1 MSQTVDNGE
10 TNGEMTPS
18 NGVLL
23 VNLGT
28 PEAPTSKAVRPYL
41 RQFLS
46 DPRVIEW
53 PRWFWL
59 PLLEA
64 IILRV
69 RPKRSARLYETIWT
83 EEGSPLLTIS
93 QEIAVGL
100 QEALSGGSKTPV
112 KVALAMRYGHPSIGA
127 GLEELR
133 RAHAERVLILP
144 LYPQYS
150 ATTVGTIFDEVFD
163 TLKQWR
169 WVPEIRTINHY
180 HEHPL
185 YIEAIAS
192 SIRRYWSENG
202 RGNRLLLSFH
212 GIPIS
217 YSQKGDPYRGQCR
230 QTAQLITHALELE
243 LDEKE
248 VFFAFQ
254 SRFGPEDW
262 LQPYTD
268 ETIVAWAQEGAGRVD
283 TICPGFATDC
293 LETLQ
298 EMGMENRDLYL
309 ESGGKEYA
317 YIPAL
322 NAAPE
327 HIRLL
332 ADLVR
337 QNILGW

>member
-1 MSQTVDNGE
+1 
-10 TNGEMTPS
+10 MTTATHTPPRS
-18 NGVLL
+18 STGILL

-53 PRWFWL
+53 PRWLWR
-59 PLLEA
+59 PVLEA

-69 RPKRSARLYETIWT
+69 RPRRSARLYEEIWT
-83 EEGSPLLTIS
+83 KEGSPLLIIS
-93 QEIAVGL
+93 QEITNKL
-100 QEALSGGSKTPV
+100 QEALTGDEGPPL
-112 KVALAMRYGHPSIGA
+112 KVALAMRYGQPSIAA

-133 RAHAERVLILP
+133 QANAQRVLILP

-163 TLKQWR
+163 TLKGWR

-185 YIEAIAS
+185 YAEAIAS
-192 SIRRYWSENG
+192 SIRRYWAENG
-202 RGNRLLLSFH
+202 RGDRLLLSYH
-212 GIPIS
+212 GIPLS
-217 YSQKGDPYRGQCR
+217 YAEKGDPYPEQC
-230 QTAQLITHALELE
+230 AQSTRLIAQALELPE
-243 LDEKE
+243 EE
-248 VFFAFQ
+248 IFFTFQ
-254 SRFGPEDW
+254 SRFGPEEW

-268 ETIVAWAQEGAGRVD
+268 ETLIAWAEQGISRVD

-293 LETLQ
+293 LETIQ

-309 ESGGKEYA
+309 EAGGEEYA

-322 NAAPE
+322 NDTQE
-327 HIRLL
+327 HVALL

-337 QNILGW
+337 QNCRGW

>member
-1 MSQTVDNGE
+1 
-10 TNGEMTPS
+10 MTDDPKHSPS
-18 NGVLL
+18 IGVLL

-41 RQFLS
+41 RQFLR

-69 RPKRSARLYETIWT
+69 RPRRSARLYEEIWT
-83 EEGSPLLTIS
+83 DEGSPLLIIS
-93 QEIAVGL
+93 QAIAAGL
-100 QEALSGGSKTPV
+100 QETVSGGSDTPV
-112 KVALAMRYGHPSIGA
+112 KVSLAMRYGQPSIAA

-133 RAHAERVLILP
+133 RANAGRILILP

-169 WVPEIRTINHY
+169 WVPEIRTVNHY
-180 HEHPL
+180 YQHPL
-185 YIEAIAS
+185 YIEGIAG
-192 SIRRYWSENG
+192 SIRRYWAENG
-202 RGNRLLLSFH
+202 RGQRLLLSFH
-212 GIPIS
+212 GIPLS
-217 YSQKGDPYRGQCR
+217 YSQKGDPYRRQCR
-230 QTAQLITHALELE
+230 ESARLIADALQ
-243 LDEKE
+243 LDENE
-248 VFFAFQ
+248 LFFTFQ
-254 SRFGPEDW
+254 SRFGPEEW

-268 ETIVAWAQEGAGRVD
+268 ETLVSWAQEGATRVD

-298 EMGMENRDLYL
+298 EMGMENRDLFL
-309 ESGGKEYA
+309 EAGGESYA

-322 NAAPE
+322 NDSPD

-332 ADLVR
+332 ADIVR
-337 QNILGW
+337 QNCLGW

>member
-1 MSQTVDNGE
+1 MA
-10 TNGEMTPS
+10 PS
-18 NGVLL
+18 IGVLL
-23 VNLGT
+23 ANLGT
-28 PEAPTSKAVRPYL
+28 PEEPTSKAVRPYL

-53 PRWFWL
+53 PRWLWL

-69 RPKRSARLYETIWT
+69 RPRRSARLYETIWT
-83 EEGSPLLTIS
+83 DEGSPLLTIS
-93 QEIAVGL
+93 QNIAAGL
-100 QEALSGGSKTPV
+100 EEVLTGQGDTPV
-112 KVALAMRYGHPSIGA
+112 KVALAMRYGQPSIAA

-133 RAHAERVLILP
+133 QANAERILILP

-180 HEHPL
+180 HQHPL
-185 YIEAIAS
+185 YIEAIAG
-192 SIRRYWSENG
+192 SIRRHWSENG
-202 RGNRLLLSFH
+202 RGERLLISFH

-217 YSQKGDPYRGQCR
+217 YSQKGDPYRSQCR
-230 QTAQLITHALELE
+230 QTAHLLTRALEA
-243 LDEKE
+243 DEEE
-248 VFFAFQ
+248 VFFTFQ

-268 ETIVAWAQEGAGRVD
+268 ETLIAWAQEGIGRVD

-298 EMGMENRDLYL
+298 EMGMENGDLYL
-309 ESGGKEYA
+309 EAGGEAYA

-332 ADLVR
+332 ADLVQ

>member
-1 MSQTVDNGE
+1 MTASSENNDNPAPPIGI
-10 TNGEMTPS
+10 
-18 NGVLL
+18 LL

-28 PEAPTSKAVRPYL
+28 PQAPTSKAVRPYL
-41 RQFLS
+41 REFLS

-59 PLLEA
+59 PLLEG

-69 RPKRSARLYETIWT
+69 RPRRSARLYEEIWT
-83 EEGSPLLTIS
+83 GEGSPLLTIS
-93 QEIAVGL
+93 QAIAGKL
-100 QEALSGGSKTPV
+100 GEALAGHGGTPV
-112 KVALAMRYGHPSIGA
+112 KVALAMRYGQPSIA
-127 GLEELR
+127 ARLEELR
-133 RAHAERVLILP
+133 QAGVGRIVILP

-185 YIEAIAS
+185 YIEAIAATV
-192 SIRRYWSENG
+192 RRYWSENG
-202 RGNRLLLSFH
+202 RGDRLLLSYH
-212 GIPIS
+212 GIPLS
-217 YSQKGDPYRGQCR
+217 YSEKGDPYRRQC
-230 QTAQLITHALELE
+230 AQSTRLITQALG
-243 LDEKE
+243 LDEE
-248 VFFAFQ
+248 ELFFTFQ
-254 SRFGPEDW
+254 SRFGPQEW

-268 ETIVAWAQEGAGRVD
+268 KTLIAWAEEGVGRVD
-283 TICPGFATDC
+283 TLCPGFATDC

-309 ESGGKEYA
+309 EAGGQEYA

-322 NAAPE
+322 NDSPE
-327 HIRLL
+327 HIQLL

-337 QNILGW
+337 QNCHGW

>member
-1 MSQTVDNGE
+1 MSANRENKDHL
-10 TNGEMTPS
+10 TPTI
-18 NGVLL
+18 GVLL

-28 PEAPTSKAVRPYL
+28 PQAPTSKAVRPYL
-41 RQFLS
+41 REFLS
-46 DPRVIEW
+46 DPRVIEF
-53 PRWFWL
+53 PRWLWL

-69 RPKRSARLYETIWT
+69 RPRRSARLYGEIWT
-83 EEGSPLLTIS
+83 GAGSPLLAIS
-93 QEIAVGL
+93 QAIADKLG
-100 QEALSGGSKTPV
+100 EALQGHGETPL
-112 KVALAMRYGHPSIGA
+112 KVALAMRYGQPSIAA

-133 RAHAERVLILP
+133 QANVQRILILP

-180 HEHPL
+180 FENPL
-185 YIEAIAS
+185 YAQAIAA
-192 SIRRYWSENG
+192 SIRRHWSENG
-202 RGNRLLLSFH
+202 RGDRLLLSYH
-212 GIPIS
+212 GIPLS
-217 YSQKGDPYRGQCR
+217 YSEKGDPYRQQCA
-230 QTAQLITHALELE
+230 QSTQLIAHALG

-248 VFFAFQ
+248 IFFTFQ
-254 SRFGPEDW
+254 SRFGPQEW

-268 ETIVAWAQEGAGRVD
+268 KTLIAWAQEGIGRVD

-309 ESGGKEYA
+309 EAGGQEYA

-322 NAAPE
+322 NDSPE
-327 HIRLL
+327 HIQLL

-337 QNILGW
+337 QNCQGW

>member
-1 MSQTVDNGE
+1 
-10 TNGEMTPS
+10 MTDDPKHS
-18 NGVLL
+18 SSIGVLL

-41 RQFLS
+41 RQFLR

-69 RPKRSARLYETIWT
+69 RPRRSARLYEEIWT
-83 EEGSPLLTIS
+83 DEGSPLLIIS
-93 QEIAVGL
+93 QAIAARL
-100 QEALSGGSKTPV
+100 QETVSAGSDTPV
-112 KVALAMRYGHPSIGA
+112 KVSLAMRYGQPSIAA

-133 RAHAERVLILP
+133 RANAGRILILP

-163 TLKQWR
+163 TLKKWR
-169 WVPEIRTINHY
+169 WVPEIRTVNHY
-180 HEHPL
+180 YQHPL
-185 YIEAIAS
+185 YIEGIAG
-192 SIRRYWSENG
+192 SIRRYWAENG
-202 RGNRLLLSFH
+202 RGQRLLLSFH
-212 GIPIS
+212 GIPLS
-217 YSQKGDPYRGQCR
+217 YSQKGDPYRRQCR
-230 QTAQLITHALELE
+230 ESARLIADALQ
-243 LDEKE
+243 LDENE
-248 VFFAFQ
+248 LFFTFQ
-254 SRFGPEDW
+254 SRFGPEEW

-268 ETIVAWAQEGAGRVD
+268 ETLVSWAQEGATRVD

-298 EMGMENRDLYL
+298 EMGMENRDLFL
-309 ESGGKEYA
+309 EAGGESYA

-322 NAAPE
+322 NDSPD

-332 ADLVR
+332 ADIVR
-337 QNILGW
+337 QNCLGW

>member
-1 MSQTVDNGE
+1 MTTTPE
-10 TNGEMTPS
+10 TNDNLPPS
-18 NGVLL
+18 IGVLL

-53 PRWFWL
+53 PRWLWR
-59 PLLEA
+59 PVLEA

-69 RPKRSARLYETIWT
+69 RPKRSARLYEEIWT
-83 EEGSPLLTIS
+83 DEGSPLLTIS
-93 QEIAVGL
+93 QEITHKL
-100 QEALSGGSKTPV
+100 QKIVAEGNDMPV
-112 KVALAMRYGHPSIGA
+112 KVALAMRYGQPSIAA

-133 RAHAERVLILP
+133 RANAQRILILP

-185 YIEAIAS
+185 YIEAIAG
-192 SIRRYWSENG
+192 SIRSYWSENS
-202 RGNRLLLSFH
+202 RGDRLLLSFH
-212 GIPIS
+212 GIPLS
-217 YSQKGDPYRGQCR
+217 YSQKGDPYREQCEQSAR
-230 QTAQLITHALELE
+230 LISRALE
-243 LDEKE
+243 LDEDE
-248 VFFAFQ
+248 VWFTFQ
-254 SRFGPEDW
+254 SRFGPEAW

-268 ETIVAWAQEGAGRVD
+268 ETLIAWAEKGIGRVD

-309 ESGGKEYA
+309 EAGGQQYA

-327 HIRLL
+327 HIQLL
-332 ADLVR
+332 ANLVQ
-337 QNILGW
+337 QNCQGW

>member
-1 MSQTVDNGE
+1 MP
-10 TNGEMTPS
+10 PS
-18 NGVLL
+18 KNNENPAPSIGVLL

-41 RQFLS
+41 REFLS

-53 PRWFWL
+53 PRWLWR
-59 PLLEA
+59 PVLEA

-69 RPKRSARLYETIWT
+69 RPARSARLYEEIWT
-83 EEGSPLLTIS
+83 PEGSPLLIIS
-93 QEIAVGL
+93 QEITRKL
-100 QEALSGGSKTPV
+100 QEKLAQENETPV
-112 KVALAMRYGHPSIGA
+112 KVVLAMRYGQPSIAA

-133 RAHAERVLILP
+133 RARAGRIVILP

-150 ATTVGTIFDEVFD
+150 ATTVGTIFDELFD

-185 YIEAIAS
+185 YIAGIAN
-192 SIRRYWSENG
+192 SIRQHWSAHG
-202 RGNRLLLSFH
+202 RGGRLLLSYH
-212 GIPIS
+212 GIPLS
-217 YSQKGDPYRGQCR
+217 YAEKGDPYPEQC
-230 QTAQLITHALELE
+230 AQSTRLIAQALDL
-243 LDEKE
+243 KE
-248 VFFAFQ
+248 EEIHFTFQ
-254 SRFGPEDW
+254 SRFGPEEW

-268 ETIVAWAQEGAGRVD
+268 ETLIAWAKEGLSRVD

-298 EMGMENRDLYL
+298 EMGMENRDIYL
-309 ESGGKEYA
+309 EAGGQTYT
-317 YIPAL
+317 YIPCL
-322 NAAPE
+322 NDSAE
-327 HIRLL
+327 HIALL

-337 QNILGW
+337 QNLQGW

>member
-1 MSQTVDNGE
+1 MNHNTENHDDL
-10 TNGEMTPS
+10 TPAI
-18 NGVLL
+18 GVLM

-53 PRWFWL
+53 PRWLWL

-69 RPKRSARLYETIWT
+69 RPRRSARLYAEIWS

-93 QEIAVGL
+93 QEIANELEKALVGHS
-100 QEALSGGSKTPV
+100 ETPV
-112 KVALAMRYGHPSIGA
+112 KVTLAMRYGQPSIAA

-133 RAHAERVLILP
+133 RAKAKRILILP

-150 ATTVGTIFDEVFD
+150 ATTVGTIFDAVFD

-169 WVPEIRTINHY
+169 WVPEIRTINQY

-185 YIEAIAS
+185 YIEAIAN

-217 YSQKGDPYRGQCR
+217 YSQKGDPYRSQCR
-230 QTAQLITHALELE
+230 QSARLITRALEANE
-243 LDEKE
+243 EE
-248 VFFAFQ
+248 VFFTFQ

-268 ETIVAWAQEGAGRVD
+268 ETLIAWAQEGIGRVD

-309 ESGGKEYA
+309 EAGGKEYA

-337 QNILGW
+337 QNCLGW

>member
-1 MSQTVDNGE
+1 MTSTTEN
-10 TNGEMTPS
+10 NNLTPS
-18 NGVLL
+18 TGVLL

-28 PEAPTSKAVRPYL
+28 PDAPTSKAVRPYL

-46 DPRVIEW
+46 DPRIIEW
-53 PRWFWL
+53 PRWLWL

-69 RPKRSARLYETIWT
+69 RPRRSARLYAKIWT

-93 QEIAVGL
+93 QEIAARL
-100 QEALSGGSKTPV
+100 EEALAGRGETPV
-112 KVALAMRYGHPSIGA
+112 KVALAMRYGQPSIAA

-133 RAHAERVLILP
+133 RANAERILILP

-150 ATTVGTIFDEVFD
+150 ATTVGTIFDAVFE
-163 TLKQWR
+163 TLTQWR

-180 HEHPL
+180 HQHPL
-185 YIEAIAS
+185 YIEAIAN
-192 SIRRYWSENG
+192 SIRSYWSENG
-202 RGNRLLLSFH
+202 RGDRLLLSFH

-217 YSQKGDPYRGQCR
+217 YSQKGDPYRSQCR
-230 QTAQLITHALELE
+230 QTARLITRALEA
-243 LDEKE
+243 DEEE
-248 VFFAFQ
+248 VFFTFQ

-268 ETIVAWAQEGAGRVD
+268 ETLIAWAQEGIGRVD

-309 ESGGKEYA
+309 ETGGEEYA

-327 HIRLL
+327 HIQLL
-332 ADLVR
+332 ADLVQ
-337 QNILGW
+337 QNCLGW

>member
-1 MSQTVDNGE
+1 MSHKTENS
-10 TNGEMTPS
+10 GEMAPS
-18 NGVLL
+18 IGVLL

-53 PRWFWL
+53 PRWLWL
-59 PLLEA
+59 PVLEA

-69 RPKRSARLYETIWT
+69 RPRRSARLYETIWT
-83 EEGSPLLTIS
+83 DEGSPLLTIS
-93 QEIAVGL
+93 QEIAANL
-100 QEALSGGSKTPV
+100 EEALAGSSETPV
-112 KVALAMRYGHPSIGA
+112 KVALAMRYGQPSIAA

-133 RAHAERVLILP
+133 QANAQRILILP

-180 HEHPL
+180 HQHPL
-185 YIEAIAS
+185 YIEAIVG
-192 SIRRYWSENG
+192 SICRYWSENG
-202 RGNRLLLSFH
+202 RGERLLLSFH

-217 YSQKGDPYRGQCR
+217 YSQKGDPYRDQCQ
-230 QTAQLITHALELE
+230 QTARLITRALEA
-243 LDEKE
+243 DEEE
-248 VFFAFQ
+248 VFFTFQ

-262 LQPYTD
+262 LQPYSD
-268 ETIVAWAQEGAGRVD
+268 ETLIAWAQEGIGRVD

-309 ESGGKEYA
+309 EAGGEEYA

-322 NAAPE
+322 NTAPE

-337 QNILGW
+337 QNCLGW